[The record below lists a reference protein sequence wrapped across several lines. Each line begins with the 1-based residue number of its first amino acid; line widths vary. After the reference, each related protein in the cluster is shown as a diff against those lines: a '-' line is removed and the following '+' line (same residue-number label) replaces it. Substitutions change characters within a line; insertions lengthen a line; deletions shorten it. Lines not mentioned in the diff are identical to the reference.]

1 MSFVT
6 NFGLKAIH
14 SKAFC
19 CRYLHSTSAS
29 SFFLPTNIKR
39 GYRNVLNWSFSI
51 SIEVSRKSSTNCEN
65 HSGCVKI
72 KKDGFGRQKF
82 LVGCCMLMML
92 SYDTQFEGQQ

>member
-39 GYRNVLNWSFSI
+39 GY
-51 SIEVSRKSSTNCEN
+51 STKFR
-65 HSGCVKI
+65 GRVPRIVKI
-72 KKDGFGRQKF
+72 ILVVLVKRLTKV

-92 SYDTQFEGQQ
+92 SYDIQFEGQQ